1 MRHEHEHEKELSV
14 GVGGHNEAKGVARNI
29 EDQNDTAA
37 GDFDLVGAAPSFAD
51 LGETAPR
58 RRECRL
64 EPSIE
69 RSFGTGMEFGV
80 FTDAVWFGDP
90 H

>member
-1 MRHEHEHEKELSV
+1 MRHEHEHEKELAVEVS
-14 GVGGHNEAKGVARNI
+14 GRNEAIGVARNM
-29 EDQNDTAA
+29 EDQDNTAA

-51 LGETAPR
+51 IGETAPR
-58 RRECRL
+58 SRECRL

-69 RSFGTGMEFGV
+69 RSSRTGMEFSV
-80 FTDAVWFGDP
+80 FTDAGGFDDP